1 MDLKEE
7 QVLGEA
13 IHRHW
18 YYLAKARLLAAS
30 VGRVGTVL
38 DVGAG
43 SGFFSRWLL
52 RNGLAQKAIC
62 VDPFYESERDE
73 VEAGRPIQFRR
84 SIETGEADLLLMM
97 DVLEHVEDDRALLG
111 QYLPHLRPGGRC
123 FVTVPAFK
131 FLWSAHDDFLEHK
144 RRYTLAEAERLAH
157 DVGAQDVRGH
167 YYYGAVFP
175 IAAGVRLMRRGRPA
189 EGSDLQKHSAPVNAV
204 LSGMCG
210 IEQLVMRWNRLAGLS
225 IALTCSAPEPARAR
239 LAA

>member
-13 IHRHW
+13 IHQHW

-30 VGRVGTVL
+30 VGQVGTVL

-52 RNGLAQKAIC
+52 RNGHAQKAIC
-62 VDPFYESERDE
+62 VDPFYEAERDE
-73 VEAGRPIQFRR
+73 EEAGKPIQFRR
-84 SIETGEADLLLMM
+84 SIAACEADLLLMM
-97 DVLEHVEDDRALLG
+97 DVLEHVDDDRALLG
-111 QYLPHLRPGGRC
+111 QYLPQLRPGGRC
-123 FVTVPAFK
+123 FITVPAFQ
-131 FLWSAHDDFLEHK
+131 FLWSAHDEFLEHK
-144 RRYTLAEAERLAH
+144 RRYTLAQAERLAH
-157 DVGAQDVRGH
+157 AAGAEAVRGH

-175 IAAGVRLMRRGRPA
+175 IAAGVRLLRRGRPA
-189 EGSDLQKHSAPVNAV
+189 EGSDLQKHSPPVNAI

-225 IALTCSAPEPARAR
+225 VALTCSAPERAPAQ